1 MKMQL
6 HGLLSIAA
14 VVAISGCNATP
25 GTTTKQSMTLD
36 FALKR
41 VRFEMP
47 CPVETGS
54 VLSSEMI
61 QPPNVGLRFSG
72 PQRAQFTIGVAGCG
86 KRETLV
92 VICPDGS
99 DGCFADEEDRD
110 STPDW
115 T

>member
-1 MKMQL
+1 MKAQL

-14 VVAISGCNATP
+14 VVAISGCNTAP
-25 GTTTKQSMTLD
+25 LTTTKQPMTLD
-36 FALKR
+36 FALER

-47 CPVETGS
+47 CPKETGS
-54 VLSSEMI
+54 VPPSETI

-72 PQRAQFTIGVAGCG
+72 PQRAQFTIGVADCG

-92 VICPDGS
+92 VICADGS

-110 STPDW
+110 NAPDW
-115 T
+115 I